1 MEATGKKSLPVNA
14 YDITSLQSVCNMTDF
29 DIGQA
34 IQEWIENYK
43 ATHLRMSNNIE
54 MKVMRSVTWLLSNSI
69 SHIVSPLV
77 LVCLHITIC
86 QALLRLTYWYN

>member
-43 ATHLRMSNNIE
+43 ATH
-54 MKVMRSVTWLLSNSI
+54 
-69 SHIVSPLV
+69 
-77 LVCLHITIC
+77 
-86 QALLRLTYWYN
+86 